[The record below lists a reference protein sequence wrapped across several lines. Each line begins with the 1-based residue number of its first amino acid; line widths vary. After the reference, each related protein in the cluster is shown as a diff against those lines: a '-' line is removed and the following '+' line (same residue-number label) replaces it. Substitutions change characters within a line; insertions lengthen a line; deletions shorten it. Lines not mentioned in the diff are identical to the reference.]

1 MVWLAGA
8 VIFFVG
14 LMVSIALHEL
24 GHLSFA
30 KLFGVRTT
38 QYMVGFGPTM
48 WSFHRG
54 ETEYGVKW
62 IPFGGYIRMIGM
74 LPPRKEDAPGHVRRL
89 TTGPFQGLI
98 DSARGAAL
106 EEVRPTDGNRVFY
119 AKPWWQKVLIMV
131 GGPAMN
137 LLLAAIVFAVVLMG
151 FGTFE
156 AKTTVS
162 AVSACVL
169 PANVQQDCNNPQARK
184 APAAQAGVRAGDKFV
199 SYGGTK
205 VASGAQLRDLIRSS
219 AGKTVPVVVER
230 DGRQLGL
237 TLHPI
242 ANKVA
247 SDDDPAK
254 LQTVGFLGVGFE
266 QARAPQGPGAVWDQ
280 MTMMTTR
287 TVGAL
292 AHLPEKMVGV
302 AKAAFGAERDP
313 NGPVGIV
320 GVSRIGGE
328 IASAP
333 APTTDKIAEF
343 LGLLASFNFAVG
355 MFNLVPLLPLDGGH
369 IAGGLWEGVKRGF
382 AWLAR
387 RPDPGHVDVAK
398 ALPLAYGMAAVLVVM
413 GVLLAYADLVNPIK
427 LGG

>member
-30 KLFGVRTT
+30 KIFGVRTT

-74 LPPRKEDAPGHVRRL
+74 LPPRKEDAPGQVRRL

-106 EEVRPTDGNRVFY
+106 EEVRPTDGRRVFY

-169 PANVQQDCNNPQARK
+169 PSNVQQDCNNPQARK
-184 APAAQAGVRAGDKFV
+184 APAAQAGVRPGDNFV
-199 SYGGTK
+199 SFGGTK
-205 VASGAQLRDLIRSS
+205 ITSGTQLRDLIRGS

-230 DGRQLGL
+230 DGRQMGL
-237 TLHPI
+237 TLRPI
-242 ANKVA
+242 SNKVA
-247 SDDDPAK
+247 SDDDPGK

-266 QARAPQGPGAVWDQ
+266 QARVPQGPGAVWDQ
-280 MTMMTTR
+280 MTMMATR
-287 TVGAL
+287 TVSAL